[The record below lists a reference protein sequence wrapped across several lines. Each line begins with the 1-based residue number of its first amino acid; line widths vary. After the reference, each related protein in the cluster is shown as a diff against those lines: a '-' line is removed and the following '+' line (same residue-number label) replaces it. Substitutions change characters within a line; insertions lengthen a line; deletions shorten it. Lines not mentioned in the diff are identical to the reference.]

1 MVLSGNQRHRDMAE
15 SKIIRGTA
23 EAPVK
28 TTLGS
33 VSYVEYCRAGNVV
46 TLDVLYSVS
55 ELGTISAWG
64 SKTIATLPEGY
75 RPKTN
80 TNILMAT
87 DRATSSGTATLSAL
101 QNGNVVVAARF
112 NSISDTLDRLRGFL
126 SFVV

>member
-1 MVLSGNQRHRDMAE
+1 MATD
-15 SKIIRGTA
+15 KIIRGTS

-28 TTLGS
+28 ITLGS

-46 TLDVLYSVS
+46 TVDALYFVS

-75 RPKTN
+75 RPKMN

-87 DRATSSGTATLSAL
+87 DRSTSSGTATLYVAA
-101 QNGNVVVAARF
+101 NGDVVVAARF
-112 NSISDTLDRLRGFL
+112 NSISDTSDRLRAYLLFI
-126 SFVV
+126 V